1 MTGKIRLT
9 PADIEMM
16 TDGQREIFYEGVRV
30 GAEHQRKII
39 LELVKDF
46 PEASER
52 IKKGQNEKA

>member
-30 GAEHQRKII
+30 GAENQYRVI
-39 LELVKDF
+39 LGLLKDV
-46 PEASER
+46 PEAIAR
-52 IKKGQNEKA
+52 LKKEQNEKA